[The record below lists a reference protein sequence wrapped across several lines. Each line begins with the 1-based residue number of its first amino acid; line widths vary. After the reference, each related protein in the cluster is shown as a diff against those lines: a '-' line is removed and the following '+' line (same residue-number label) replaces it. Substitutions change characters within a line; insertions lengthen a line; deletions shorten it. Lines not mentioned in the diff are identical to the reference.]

1 MLRHVF
7 ENHQPSNPIEQLVK
21 SAAIGDLGS
30 IEEVTK
36 VYLISHMTICH
47 MIITGFVS
55 RSVPY

>member
-30 IEEVTK
+30 IEEVT
-36 VYLISHMTICH
+36 
-47 MIITGFVS
+47 
-55 RSVPY
+55 